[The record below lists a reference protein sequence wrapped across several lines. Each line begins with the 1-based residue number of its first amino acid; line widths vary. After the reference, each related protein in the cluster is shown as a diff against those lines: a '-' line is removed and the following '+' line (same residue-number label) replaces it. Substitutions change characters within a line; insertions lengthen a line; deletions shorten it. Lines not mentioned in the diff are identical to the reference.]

1 MLDPCESDGIDMRE
15 YRLKLSICLFLIVAT
30 LLVYCQLSSHDFI
43 DFDDG
48 AYVIENP
55 HVSSGF
61 TKEGLI
67 WAFHVGNWHPLT
79 WLSHMLDCEL
89 FGLNAG
95 RHHLINLLFHIA
107 NTLLLFFVFG
117 RMTGNLWRSGII
129 AVLFALH
136 PLNVESVAWVSERK
150 NTLSTFFWMLTMW
163 SYVSYAERPRVNQYF
178 LVLMFFALALMA
190 KPMVVTLPFVLLLMD
205 VWPLGRLCL
214 NSAEKGS
221 HLVVKQ
227 EAPFRLVWEKIPLF
241 ALSAGLCVMTLLSSH
256 LGKAIVSIEDLP
268 LKIRIANALVSYI
281 TYMKKMIWPNDLAVF
296 YPFSATMPTWKT
308 VGAGVLLM
316 GLSIMVFV
324 ARKKR
329 PYLAVG
335 WLWYL
340 GTLIPVIGLVQAGVQ
355 SMADRYTY
363 IPMIGLFIMVTWGVP
378 DFAARWRYRR
388 LVLSISACLLI
399 LGLMVCTLFQVGY
412 WKDSISLF
420 KHTVK
425 VTSNNYVFHNNLG
438 VALANKGKY
447 EEAIRHF
454 KEVLKIKPGWVKPHY
469 NLGLAKTGL
478 KRFKGAIE
486 HFYDVVRLK
495 PDHADAHHYLGIML
509 FSQGRIKAAV
519 THYQEVLKI
528 KPDSAAVHYNL
539 GIVLMRMGHVKE
551 AATHFDNVL
560 RINPDDIGARRN
572 LERALVMLRKADETN
587 GIEKQR

>member
-1 MLDPCESDGIDMRE
+1 
-15 YRLKLSICLFLIVAT
+15 
-30 LLVYCQLSSHDFI
+30 
-43 DFDDG
+43 
-48 AYVIENP
+48 
-55 HVSSGF
+55 
-61 TKEGLI
+61 
-67 WAFHVGNWHPLT
+67 
-79 WLSHMLDCEL
+79 
-89 FGLNAG
+89 
-95 RHHLINLLFHIA
+95 
-107 NTLLLFFVFG
+107 
-117 RMTGNLWRSGII
+117 
-129 AVLFALH
+129 
-136 PLNVESVAWVSERK
+136 
-150 NTLSTFFWMLTMW
+150 
-163 SYVSYAERPRVNQYF
+163 
-178 LVLMFFALALMA
+178 
-190 KPMVVTLPFVLLLMD
+190 VTLPFVLLLMD
-205 VWPLGRLCL
+205 VWPLGRLRS
-214 NSAEKGS
+214 NPAEKGS
-221 HLVVKQ
+221 HLEVKQ
-227 EAPFRLVWEKIPLF
+227 KAFFRLVWEKIPLF

-256 LGKAIVSIEDLP
+256 LGKAVVSIEDLP

-308 VGAGVLLM
+308 VGAGVLLI

-378 DFAARWRYRR
+378 GFATRWRYRR
-388 LVLSISACLLI
+388 LALSISACLLI
-399 LGLMVCTLFQVGY
+399 LGLMVCTWFQVGY

-420 KHTVK
+420 KHTVQ

-438 VALANKGKY
+438 VALATKGKY

-478 KRFKGAIE
+478 KRFKEAIG

-495 PDHADAHHYLGIML
+495 PDHADAHHYLGILL

-519 THYQEVLKI
+519 THYQEVLKV

-572 LERALVMLRKADETN
+572 LERALLMLRKADETN

>member
-1 MLDPCESDGIDMRE
+1 MEKNGNKMRK
-15 YRLKLSICLFLIVAT
+15 YRLKLCICLFLIVTT
-30 LLVYCQLSSHDFI
+30 LLVYGQLPSHDFI
-43 DFDDG
+43 DLDDG
-48 AYVIENP
+48 AYVFENP
-55 HVSSGF
+55 HVNSGF
-61 TKEGLI
+61 TKEGFI

-205 VWPLGRLCL
+205 VWPLGRLRL
-214 NSAEKGS
+214 NSAENGS

-227 EAPFRLVWEKIPLF
+227 EAPFRLIWEKIPLF
-241 ALSAGLCVMTLLSSH
+241 ALSAVLCVMTLLSSH
-256 LGKAIVSIEDLP
+256 LGKAVVSIEDLP

-281 TYMKKMIWPNDLAVF
+281 TYIKKMIWSHDLGVF
-296 YPFSATMPTWKT
+296 YPFSATYPTWKT

-399 LGLMVCTLFQVGY
+399 LGLMVCTWFQVGY

-420 KHTVK
+420 KHTVQ

-438 VALANKGKY
+438 VALANKGRHD
-447 EEAIRHF
+447 EAIRHF

-478 KRFKGAIE
+478 KRFKEAIE

-551 AATHFDNVL
+551 AAAHFDNVL

-587 GIEKQR
+587 GIEK

>member
-1 MLDPCESDGIDMRE
+1 MRE
-15 YRLKLSICLFLIVAT
+15 YRLKISICLFLIVAT
-30 LLVYCQLSSHDFI
+30 LLVYGQLPSHDFI

-55 HVSSGF
+55 YVSSGF

-67 WAFHVGNWHPLT
+67 WAFDVGNWHPLT

-95 RHHLINLLFHIA
+95 WHHLINLLFHIA
-107 NTLLLFFVFG
+107 NTLLLFLALG
-117 RMTGNLWRSGII
+117 RMTGDLWRSGIV

-150 NTLSTFFWMLTMW
+150 NTLSTFFWMLTIW
-163 SYVSYAERPRVNQYF
+163 SYVSYAERPRVRQYF
-178 LVLMFFALALMA
+178 LVLIFFALALMA

-205 VWPLGRLCL
+205 VWPLGRLRL

-221 HLVVKQ
+221 HLVVKR
-227 EAPFRLVWEKIPLF
+227 ESPFRLVWEKIPLF
-241 ALSAGLCVMTLLSSH
+241 VLSAVLCVMTLLSSH

-281 TYMKKMIWPNDLAVF
+281 TYMKKMIWSHDLGVF
-296 YPFSATMPTWKT
+296 YPFSATYPTWKT

-551 AATHFDNVL
+551 AAAHFDNVL

-572 LERALVMLRKADETN
+572 LERALLMLRKADETN
-587 GIEKQR
+587 GIKKQR